1 MTTIFA
7 TLDIDHRRRLFGLLL
22 LAASILM
29 IWGPGFAAAQ
39 EGGESVATILRYE
52 TVEGDRVP
60 VEGGRVIV
68 ANADGEEVAEGFS
81 DAEGNIE
88 IPVPGPGTYTLTLD
102 TETLPEGVILR
113 DPERISAE
121 TQVQEGQTGRT
132 IFSLIAGDVTLA
144 TDEGVTFRQ
153 VLQLSVEGLKLG
165 LFLGMGA
172 IGLSLIFGT
181 TGLVNFA
188 HSEMIV
194 WGMLIAYLFNFYGFA
209 GFLGFMEGW
218 PAPFGAGVNLA
229 IAALFAIVAGAA
241 LGYAMDKWI
250 FLPLRERGVSLISQM
265 VVTIGLSLILRYVFL
280 FVFGGSPRFFADYTA
295 QSGIQIWIVDI
306 TPKDL
311 VTAGLSIV
319 ILVGVGL
326 LLLRTK
332 LGKAMRAVA
341 DNRDLAESSGIDVQ
355 RVIRSVWVLGGA
367 LAGLGGVFIGLS
379 EQVSWNIGFR
389 ILLLIFAAVV
399 LGGLGTAFGALVGA
413 LVVGVGIQV
422 STLFIPTE
430 LKNVGALAVLI
441 LVLVFRPQGILGR
454 AERIG

>member
-1 MTTIFA
+1 MF
-7 TLDIDHRRRLFGLLL
+7 
-22 LAASILM
+22 
-29 IWGPGFAAAQ
+29 GPGAADAQ
-39 EGGESVATILRYE
+39 EGESVATRLRYE

-60 VEGGRVIV
+60 VEGARITVSTP
-68 ANADGEEVAEGFS
+68 DGEPIGEAFS

-88 IPVPGPGTYTLTLD
+88 IPVPGPGNYVLMLD
-102 TETLPEGVILR
+102 VETLPEGVILR
-113 DPERISAE
+113 DPERISTE
-121 TQVQEGQTGRT
+121 TQVLAGQVGRT
-132 IFSLIAGDVTLA
+132 IFSLISGDITIETSGGISL
-144 TDEGVTFRQ
+144 RQ

-194 WGMLIAYLFNFYGFA
+194 WGMLVAYFFNFYGFA
-209 GFLGFMEGW
+209 GFLGFMSGW

-229 IAALFAIVAGAA
+229 VAALFAIAGGAA
-241 LGYAMDKWI
+241 LGYAFDRWI
-250 FLPLRERGVSLISQM
+250 FLPLRERGTSLISQM

-280 FVFGGSPRFFADYTA
+280 FIFGGSPRFFADYTA
-295 QSGIQIWIVDI
+295 QSAIQIGIIDI

-311 VTAGLSIV
+311 VTAILSIA

-355 RVIRSVWVLGGA
+355 RVIRSVWVLGGS

-389 ILLLIFAAVV
+389 ILLLIFASVV

-441 LVLVFRPQGILGR
+441 LVLVIRPQGILGR